1 MSDLFTLWLYLADS
15 NFESSIL
22 LVLCDEC
29 TVQVA
34 KVAVKHKVP
43 NVQVQM
49 SAPSGSGPEPYSL
62 AAGKKVSQVG
72 IHET

>member
-1 MSDLFTLWLYLADS
+1 MSDLFTDWLYLGDS
-15 NFESSIL
+15 IFESSIL

-34 KVAVKHKVP
+34 EVAVKRNVP
-43 NVQVQM
+43 SVQVQM
-49 SAPSGSGPEPYSL
+49 SAPSGSGPEPNSP
-62 AAGKKVSQVG
+62 AAEKKVSQVG